1 MGTLIDSSVVIA
13 AERGLLDLDR
23 ILSEHSDEEPLVLS
37 SVTAAELLHGVHR
50 AKSAAQRHRRE
61 AWVERVLSTLS
72 VVPFDLLAARAHA
85 RVWAE
90 LAAKGTNLAERDL
103 TIGAIAL
110 ALGFTVATRD
120 RRSFS
125 KIPGLSVERW

>member
-13 AERGLLDLDR
+13 AERGLLDLER
-23 ILSEHSDEEPLVLS
+23 ILSEHSEEEPLALS
-37 SVTAAELLHGVHR
+37 AVAAAELLHGLHR
-50 AKSAAQRHRRE
+50 AKTAAQRHRRE
-61 AWVERVLSTLS
+61 AWIERILSTLT
-72 VVPFDLLAARAHA
+72 VVPFDLLAARVHA

-103 TIGAIAL
+103 MIGATAL
-110 ALGFTVATRD
+110 ALGFKVATRD

-125 KIPGLSVERW
+125 KIPGLSVELW